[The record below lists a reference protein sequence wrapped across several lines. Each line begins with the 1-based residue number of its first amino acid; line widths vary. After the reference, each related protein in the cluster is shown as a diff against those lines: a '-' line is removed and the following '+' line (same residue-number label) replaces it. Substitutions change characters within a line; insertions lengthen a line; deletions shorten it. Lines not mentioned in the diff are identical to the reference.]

1 LILWKETLLYDIIK
15 LLISFSTFCYNLIN
29 KIKMGIVGELVMSLV
44 SLGLFS
50 DLAFNM

>member
-1 LILWKETLLYDIIK
+1 MILLNFL
-15 LLISFSTFCYNLIN
+15 FSLVLFVNLIN

>member
-1 LILWKETLLYDIIK
+1 MILLNF
-15 LLISFSTFCYNLIN
+15 SFSLVLFVNLIN

>member
-1 LILWKETLLYDIIK
+1 MILLNFL
-15 LLISFSTFCYNLIN
+15 FSLVLFVNLIN

-50 DLAFNM
+50 DLAFKM